1 MPIFRVKSVKIYT
14 GQKNLHEYVRGV
26 RDKYEVYVREP
37 QGSGEIISMHKKDSE
52 NIVSWQEENNLR
64 SRRGIATTMLNKI
77 SGIALDADRQQKN
90 NKILDVKCVR
100 VNKAVLK
107 QQNGI

>member
-1 MPIFRVKSVKIYT
+1 MPIFRGKSVKIYT

-52 NIVSWQEENNLR
+52 NIVS
-64 SRRGIATTMLNKI
+64 
-77 SGIALDADRQQKN
+77 
-90 NKILDVKCVR
+90 
-100 VNKAVLK
+100 
-107 QQNGI
+107 